1 MICYLF
7 QTNINHQIKLITGYP
22 KVLIVLLDIHNSFN
36 CITYAKLFVHEREKI
51 ALRHLSWNN
60 LQSPSSQLQNN
71 FLPLTDKQAQKFNG
85 TRSIINKPTS
95 RNN

>member
-7 QTNINHQIKLITGYP
+7 QTNINHQNKLITGYP

-51 ALRHLSWNN
+51 ALRHLS
-60 LQSPSSQLQNN
+60 
-71 FLPLTDKQAQKFNG
+71 
-85 TRSIINKPTS
+85 
-95 RNN
+95 